1 MQAWWILVVVIAVS
15 SHAGGESAVPSFEN
29 DANIMDA
36 PDTLTRAPLAVD
48 AAAVPSV
55 FRMAESEVS
64 ASEDPV
70 SDATGA
76 EQGEGAGAAEQDP
89 EKNGFEAPEEEKPE
103 DAEEG
108 KPNKATEVEQDPESN
123 EEKADEGKGETDGGS
138 TADDADAAGDEAK
151 EGEGEA
157 DADAGGEGEGDAA
170 EEGKDGEGDAAEE
183 GKGGEGDAAEGD
195 EAKEGEDEAD
205 AGGEG
210 EDEGDAAA
218 AEEDTAGEGEAEADG
233 GSAAAATGG
242 EGDAAEE
249 EKAEEGEAEAD
260 GGSAAAATGGEAPE
274 LPPGLG
280 PKGPEDADDHWRASG
295 GEDGGGVVY
304 TSDGKSN
311 PMTQEEAEEAGEK
324 AGEAEAANDV
334 GAAAVEA
341 TGAEALKDGSS
352 VLTGEVTSDSVTQ
365 DLWDKNPM
373 NKKALQ
379 ISLGQMLLEEN
390 VLLEATGGAAGG
402 VIIMGLPQCKDSPIP
417 MPSTADADAAKD
429 AGEGATAALAEAEAA
444 LAGAEGEEAKAKAE
458 GELAGA
464 METQKLAV
472 IGAEDAVA
480 DTIGPVGEADA
491 AKALVEQLEREAEG
505 VAEPASPQSIER
517 LSFTAEEAVDEA
529 DYKKLQAALVK
540 YYADAIGIKPEKVNV
555 DLNSKSAP
563 AMFYAL
569 VTFDDAKSKAG
580 GKHIEAASTDAGL
593 VDAGIKDLQITLVA
607 KALGGGKAEA
617 PAEVEAE
624 GEEGEE
630 GASPTG
636 GASADEEAKGEEEGA
651 SATGGEGN
659 LLASN
664 DAYKFREE
672 ASKFRQEL
680 ALLEMRNDEEP
691 KCRFPFKIIIP
702 KAAGMLAGQSA
713 LDALLNPSQKLEDLF
728 VVELKAAD
736 ASAELLLSST
746 LGFSISATLSSPTE
760 EDVVEDEKTPEEG
773 SALAEAGEMAAV
785 GAAGPPK
792 GHAVMNLLL
801 NIGGVGLE
809 ALVLRKWKIGAMVE
823 AVMKDEG
830 VNSKASVE
838 DVYAQEEGPGGKCV
852 RAAES
857 GKLAVIAEGD
867 DAAAAFLQLQEE
879 RLLRHS
885 HRHEQQG
892 ALAAKTRGGK
902 SCPIG
907 VSVSLL
913 VKKKYLKK
921 ATLVQAK
928 TTDAAWFHRAENYLV
943 ITPEEAEAMHNAAGS
958 KGSDSEGSSS
968 SMFITAKEVKPQE
981 NSASESSSGD
991 SESSSGASASSSG
1004 ASEADNTLSKMGVLR
1019 FSTSD
1024 SKIKSSDSKSKPSSE
1039 KRAKST
1045 ASSVASSTWL
1055 MTLACSTVLLA
1066 LSS

>member
-1 MQAWWILVVVIAVS
+1 M
-15 SHAGGESAVPSFEN
+15 
-29 DANIMDA
+29 
-36 PDTLTRAPLAVD
+36 
-48 AAAVPSV
+48 
-55 FRMAESEVS
+55 
-64 ASEDPV
+64 
-70 SDATGA
+70 
-76 EQGEGAGAAEQDP
+76 
-89 EKNGFEAPEEEKPE
+89 
-103 DAEEG
+103 
-108 KPNKATEVEQDPESN
+108 
-123 EEKADEGKGETDGGS
+123 
-138 TADDADAAGDEAK
+138 
-151 EGEGEA
+151 
-157 DADAGGEGEGDAA
+157 
-170 EEGKDGEGDAAEE
+170 
-183 GKGGEGDAAEGD
+183 
-195 EAKEGEDEAD
+195 
-205 AGGEG
+205 
-210 EDEGDAAA
+210 
-218 AEEDTAGEGEAEADG
+218 
-233 GSAAAATGG
+233 
-242 EGDAAEE
+242 
-249 EKAEEGEAEAD
+249 
-260 GGSAAAATGGEAPE
+260 
-274 LPPGLG
+274 
-280 PKGPEDADDHWRASG
+280 
-295 GEDGGGVVY
+295 
-304 TSDGKSN
+304 
-311 PMTQEEAEEAGEK
+311 
-324 AGEAEAANDV
+324 
-334 GAAAVEA
+334 
-341 TGAEALKDGSS
+341 
-352 VLTGEVTSDSVTQ
+352 
-365 DLWDKNPM
+365 NPM
-373 NKKALQ
+373 NEKALQ

-417 MPSTADADAAKD
+417 MPSMADADAAKD

-480 DTIGPVGEADA
+480 DTVGPVGEADA

-593 VDAGIKDLQITLVA
+593 VNAGIKDLQITLVA

-617 PAEVEAE
+617 PVEVEA
-624 GEEGEE
+624 EGEE

-651 SATGGEGN
+651 SATGGEDN
-659 LLASN
+659 LLSSN

-736 ASAELLLSST
+736 ASAELLLSGT

-760 EDVVEDEKTPEEG
+760 EDVVEDEEKTPEEG

-785 GAAGPPK
+785 AAGPPK

-1004 ASEADNTLSKMGVLR
+1004 ASEASSGASEADNTLSKMGVLR
-1019 FSTSD
+1019 FSSSD
-1024 SKIKSSDSKSKPSSE
+1024 SKIKSSSEKPSKTPSSDT
-1039 KRAKST
+1039 RSKST
-1045 ASSVASSTWL
+1045 ASPVASSTWL

>member
-1 MQAWWILVVVIAVS
+1 
-15 SHAGGESAVPSFEN
+15 
-29 DANIMDA
+29 
-36 PDTLTRAPLAVD
+36 
-48 AAAVPSV
+48 
-55 FRMAESEVS
+55 MAESEVS

-218 AEEDTAGEGEAEADG
+218 AEEDKEGEDEADAGGEGED
-233 GSAAAATGG
+233 
-242 EGDAAEE
+242 EGDAAAAEE
-249 EKAEEGEAEAD
+249 DTAGEGEAEAD

-480 DTIGPVGEADA
+480 DTVGPVGEADA

-736 ASAELLLSST
+736 ASAELLLSGT

-760 EDVVEDEKTPEEG
+760 EDVVEDEEKTPEEG

-785 GAAGPPK
+785 AAGPPK

-1004 ASEADNTLSKMGVLR
+1004 ASESSSGASEADNTLSKMGVLR
-1019 FSTSD
+1019 FSSSD
-1024 SKIKSSDSKSKPSSE
+1024 SKIKSSDSKSKSSSEKPSKTPSSE
-1039 KRAKST
+1039 TRSKST
-1045 ASSVASSTWL
+1045 ASPVASSAWL

>member
-1 MQAWWILVVVIAVS
+1 
-15 SHAGGESAVPSFEN
+15 
-29 DANIMDA
+29 
-36 PDTLTRAPLAVD
+36 
-48 AAAVPSV
+48 
-55 FRMAESEVS
+55 MAESEVS

-218 AEEDTAGEGEAEADG
+218 AEEDKEGEDEADAGGEGED
-233 GSAAAATGG
+233 
-242 EGDAAEE
+242 EGDAAAAEE
-249 EKAEEGEAEAD
+249 DTAGEGEAEAD

-480 DTIGPVGEADA
+480 DTVGPVGEADA

-651 SATGGEGN
+651 SATGGEDN
-659 LLASN
+659 VLASN

-713 LDALLNPSQKLEDLF
+713 LDALLNPSQKLEYLF

-736 ASAELLLSST
+736 ASAELLLSGT

-785 GAAGPPK
+785 AAGPPK

-1004 ASEADNTLSKMGVLR
+1004 ASESSSGASEADNTLSKMGVLR

-1024 SKIKSSDSKSKPSSE
+1024 SKIKSSDSKAKPSSE